1 MESSCHPDREAL
13 TKVRAFFVSGQE
25 RTYDLLWSMRF
36 EPKEARKPYSLTV
49 LNGRAVRRTEMIC
62 FAVIPDLE
70 NYLSIY
76 QFVKS
81 IVLNIFENNIFL
93 VYFCA
98 TQNKGDIF
106 FGV

>member
-1 MESSCHPDREAL
+1 
-13 TKVRAFFVSGQE
+13 
-25 RTYDLLWSMRF
+25 
-36 EPKEARKPYSLTV
+36 
-49 LNGRAVRRTEMIC
+49 MIC
-62 FAVIPDLE
+62 FAVIPGLE

-98 TQNKGDIF
+98 TQNKGDTF